1 MDVNNLFVLDSDL
14 KEAGSV
20 TGFAR
25 NESIKSVRYFG
36 DRAYVIT
43 YKAIDPLFII
53 DLSDPEDPEIEGEVM
68 IDGFST
74 LLIPAGEG
82 RLLGIGHATGDN
94 GYGGEF
100 ENGLKIV
107 LFDISDP
114 AEPKVLDSKEFEEMS
129 SFAQSDHH
137 ALTINKEDGWFAVPY
152 EIYRYNEWPDG
163 DDVIIEDDA
172 EAPSASL
179 DSEDTEIV
187 EDEPF
192 VEEMHE
198 AGILVFT
205 ADDKFGSIDQHKLD
219 AAQLFRSVYIGEWIY
234 ALDAKGEVYSFK
246 PAL

>member
-1 MDVNNLFVLDSDL
+1 MLDSDL
-14 KEAGSV
+14 NEAGSV

-114 AEPKVLDSKEFEEMS
+114 SEPKVLDSKEFEDMS

-137 ALTINKEDGWFAVPY
+137 ALTIKTQK
-152 EIYRYNEWPDG
+152 
-163 DDVIIEDDA
+163 
-172 EAPSASL
+172 SL
-179 DSEDTEIV
+179 
-187 EDEPF
+187 P
-192 VEEMHE
+192 
-198 AGILVFT
+198 
-205 ADDKFGSIDQHKLD
+205 
-219 AAQLFRSVYIGEWIY
+219 QL
-234 ALDAKGEVYSFK
+234 
-246 PAL
+246 